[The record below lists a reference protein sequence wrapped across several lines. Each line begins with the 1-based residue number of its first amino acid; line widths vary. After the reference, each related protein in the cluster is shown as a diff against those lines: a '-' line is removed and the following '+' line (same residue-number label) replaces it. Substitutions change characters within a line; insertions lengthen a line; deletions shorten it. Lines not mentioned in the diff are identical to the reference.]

1 MYAVLIQSGSNR
13 QTVVVAHN
21 GEALAYTRHAGKRGL
36 GGAWALGLPVGYE
49 AEERVLGEPV
59 ALGLTGNNVADIEA
73 GVIPASLLQNIQR
86 KATSVNVTQAK
97 AEETIARIVNEA
109 VANPADLAKYLP
121 TRAPIQASPVITIVP
136 TAPASQ
142 PVAPVAPASQPVDAP
157 VYSGTT
163 PEIHPALYTPS
174 REKTS
179 GYIEREIVPG
189 IFETQFFRVA
199 RDCGKSVGIWG
210 HAGTGKSSSAEHL
223 ASVWGVPLVTIECT
237 PQTDASDIQGQWI
250 PSGDGKSLA
259 WRWSSLAEAILNSP
273 DGAVILINEA
283 NRMGAKANS
292 YFLRILAER
301 QLQVN
306 LYDNRVLDIPSNIV
320 FIFDANPGYEG
331 TVTMDKALVDRF
343 ISVTYT
349 YDRKVES
356 QIIRSNALLDLAFG
370 YRARHDAR
378 EVKTLFTTRML
389 RDFVQLA
396 SHGEGGLLLAEAI
409 LLDKFQNAVDYE
421 AVKTALEI
429 YRPTIARELGVTA

>member
-1 MYAVLIQSGSNR
+1 MIQSGSNR

-49 AEERVLGEPV
+49 ADERVLGEPV
-59 ALGLTGNNVADIEA
+59 ALGLTGNNIADIEA

-86 KATSVNVTQAK
+86 KATSVAVTQAK

-121 TRAPIQASPVITIVP
+121 TRSPIQASPVVTVLP

-142 PVAPVAPASQPVDAP
+142 PVAPVAPASQPVVAP
-157 VYSGTT
+157 VHSGASL
-163 PEIHPALYTPS
+163 EIHPALYTPS

-179 GYIEREIVPG
+179 AYVEREIAPG
-189 IFETQFFRVA
+189 ILETQFYRVA
-199 RDCGKSVGIWG
+199 RDVGNSVGIWG

-237 PQTDASDIQGQWI
+237 PQTDVSDIQGEWI
-250 PSGDGKSLA
+250 PTGEGNALA
-259 WRWSSLAEAILNSP
+259 WRWAPLAEAILNSP
-273 DGAVILINEA
+273 TGAVILINEA

-292 YFLRILAER
+292 YFLRILQER
-301 QLQVN
+301 KLQVSR
-306 LYDNRVLDIPSNIV
+306 YDNRVLDIPSNIL

-343 ISVTYT
+343 VSVTFN

-356 QIIRSNALLDLAFG
+356 QFIKSSALLDLAFG

-378 EVKTLFTTRML
+378 EVRTLFTTRML
-389 RDFVQLA
+389 RDFVRFA
-396 SHGEGGLLLAEAI
+396 THGEGGLLLAEAL